1 MVNWDLKWRRESM
14 RQRATV
20 KLFQMVG
27 AAKKAALK
35 TLVKSRPRERSRGRE
50 GMEILNP
57 PNPVMTFG
65 SEKKSQPKR
74 RTSVTQQR
82 PSCFSRAIKPQDVH
96 YNGHSLSSV
105 KLLAASP
112 SPRESMNNIFLRGR
126 IRKGHDQLSK
136 YKQLWIM
143 GKFKTQTYVQ
153 IQLCKLSL
161 SGSES
166 LFLRVAFSSGQTA
179 NWSVLLFLVL
189 WQQNHIQLNCIQ
201 YLRVNVLQCVN
212 CYKEKTIPRDN
223 NCQVTKHLS
232 NVYWL

>member
-1 MVNWDLKWRRESM
+1 M

-82 PSCFSRAIKPQDVH
+82 PS
-96 YNGHSLSSV
+96 SLTEDRQWP
-105 KLLAASP
+105 L
-112 SPRESMNNIFLRGR
+112 
-126 IRKGHDQLSK
+126 
-136 YKQLWIM
+136 
-143 GKFKTQTYVQ
+143 
-153 IQLCKLSL
+153 
-161 SGSES
+161 
-166 LFLRVAFSSGQTA
+166 
-179 NWSVLLFLVL
+179 
-189 WQQNHIQLNCIQ
+189 
-201 YLRVNVLQCVN
+201 
-212 CYKEKTIPRDN
+212 
-223 NCQVTKHLS
+223 
-232 NVYWL
+232 